1 MQLLR
6 SAGRHHPLRVSLWAG
21 GVLLLVAGL
30 CLALAPESFARRA
43 DHQRITFA
51 IIGDSI
57 ANELGQGMQA
67 LYRRSS
73 RVQVVK
79 KTKFSTGLVR
89 TDYYNW
95 YAALP
100 PFLHRYRPDVIA
112 VNIGG
117 NDRQNLNVNGR
128 QLQRFSKSWLRA
140 YEDRVARFMAMLKRT
155 GAKVY
160 WVGLPQVRSQRMTR
174 DYRALNQIYRR
185 AAARHDFTYVSIWN
199 NFANGGGGYTA
210 YGRGIDGRN
219 RRLRKEDGIH
229 FTDAGKLR
237 LAADVADAMGLR

>member
-1 MQLLR
+1 MQLYRLT
-6 SAGRHHPLRVSLWAG
+6 GRHHPLRLSLWAG
-21 GVLLLVAGL
+21 GVLLLAVGL
-30 CLALAPESFARRA
+30 CFALIPESFARRA
-43 DHQRITFA
+43 GEQRITFA
-51 IIGDSI
+51 VVGDSI

-73 RVQVVK
+73 RVRVIK
-79 KTKFSTGLVR
+79 KTQFSTGLVR

-95 YAALP
+95 YAVLP
-100 PFLHRYRPDVIA
+100 AFLRRYRPDVIA

-117 NDRQNLNVNGR
+117 NDRQNLSVNGR
-128 QLQRFSKSWLRA
+128 RLERFSQPWLRA
-140 YEDRVARFMAMLKRT
+140 YAERVARFMALLKRT
-155 GAKVY
+155 GAEVY
-160 WVGLPQVRSQRMTR
+160 WVGLPQVRSPRMTR
-174 DYRALNQIYRR
+174 DYRVLNQIYRR

-199 NFANGGGGYTA
+199 SFANARGGYTA
-210 YGRGIDGRN
+210 YGRAIDGHH